1 MTFLARLPMVKVV
14 LTCRVN
20 PAQFFRQPWHRQVRE
35 EQLNTIGLDF
45 LLYALISLCLRL
57 VSRYSQVQE
66 ATIQRLYFL
75 TSPGFVFLPKFD
87 HIFRIHLELEPG
99 PQTNIILLGFQVL
112 YLVLT
117 NCSSLRLDPQIRWF
131 IRAILLP
138 FSCLYNHSLYW
149 ERCW

>member
-1 MTFLARLPMVKVV
+1 MVKVV

-35 EQLNTIGLDF
+35 EQLNTFGLDF
-45 LLYALISLCLRL
+45 LLYALILLCLRL

-112 YLVLT
+112 YLVPAPL
-117 NCSSLRLDPQIRWF
+117 CSSYY
-131 IRAILLP
+131 LLL
-138 FSCLYNHSLYW
+138 SEARSTN
-149 ERCW
+149 